1 MTARSLLSL
10 FVVAVV
16 QATATA
22 AEDLCPALPCSIKA
36 AVNVAIL
43 HNTKEIWPA
52 ETAQDK
58 PLVHSL
64 NHAARKLAV
73 LGDALPPR
81 AVCDARLCLDQ
92 NLAALLGM
100 LKRRNGSP
108 SRKRGGRNEPSGQGC
123 GGWPRPHWQLYLTF
137 PELARLL
144 DTP

>member
-1 MTARSLLSL
+1 MTARSLLFL

-64 NHAARKLAV
+64 SHAARKLAV
-73 LGDALPPR
+73 LGDALLPR
-81 AVCDARLCLDQ
+81 AVCDFAP
-92 NLAALLGM
+92 LLGM
-100 LKRRNGSP
+100 LKRG
-108 SRKRGGRNEPSGQGC
+108 
-123 GGWPRPHWQLYLTF
+123 TD
-137 PELARLL
+137 RLL
-144 DTP
+144 ASEGAQ

>member
-1 MTARSLLSL
+1 MTARSLLFL

-64 NHAARKLAV
+64 SHAARKLAV
-73 LGDALPPR
+73 LGDALLPR
-81 AVCDARLCLDQ
+81 AVCDSRLCLACSSAERIAFSQ
-92 NLAALLGM
+92 ARWTRLAFWARM
-100 LKRRNGSP
+100 RRVAA
-108 SRKRGGRNEPSGQGC
+108 
-123 GGWPRPHWQLYLTF
+123 RPHWQLYLTL